1 MPCPQFSHRTVW
13 EFQENPL
20 THLVRQLREEGKEL
34 GDWTVSNPTLCGFA
48 YARERIAAGLMQPSS
63 FVYAP
68 EPAGHPSARNAI
80 AGFLASRGVEVSS
93 DRILLT
99 ASSSE
104 GYSHLFRLLCNPG
117 ESIVIPKPGYPLFE
131 DLARINDVALQTYR
145 FHYAG
150 AWHLDAESVRRAVTP
165 STRAI
170 VVVHPNNPTGNFLSA
185 GEQEMIGR
193 IAQEYGLA
201 IIADEVFLTF
211 PFDRRSTTPSCAHIN
226 APLVFT
232 LNGVSKM
239 AGLPQMKLGWLTVH
253 GDEPLV
259 RQAMQRLE
267 FLADTYLSVNT
278 PIQMALPEILTTVDG
293 VGESI
298 RSRVAENYRVLG
310 AALGGSAISVL
321 HAEGGWN
328 AVLQLPRTRNDEAWA
343 VHLLKQSGVLVYPG
357 HFFDLDREACVVVS
371 LLPEDHLFRAYCA
384 RLRTAVEDDIVNQL
398 LDPLQVRTISLK
410 GSSGPGS
417 VGDG

>member
-1 MPCPQFSHRTVW
+1 MAFPQFSHRTVW

-20 THLVRQLREEGKEL
+20 THLLRQLRREGKEIV
-34 GDWTVSNPTLCGFA
+34 DWTVSNPTLCGFA
-48 YARERIAAGLMQPSS
+48 YARERISAGLTQDSS

-68 EPAGHPSARNAI
+68 DSAGHPSARDSI
-80 AGFLASRGVEVSS
+80 AGFLASRGVEVSA

-117 ESIVIPKPGYPLFE
+117 ESIAIPKPGYPLFD

-150 AWHLDAESVRRAVTP
+150 AWHLDEERMRRAIQA

-170 VVVHPNNPTGNFLSA
+170 VVVHPNNPTGSFLST
-185 GEQEMIGR
+185 GEQEMVAQ
-193 IAQEYGLA
+193 IAREYGLA
-201 IIADEVFLTF
+201 VISDEVFLTF
-211 PFDRRSTTPSCAHIN
+211 PFDPRSTIRSCAHIN

-232 LNGVSKM
+232 VNGLSKL

-267 FLADTYLSVNT
+267 YIADTYLSVNT
-278 PIQMALPEILTTVDG
+278 PIQMALPGILATADG
-293 VGESI
+293 VGEQI
-298 RSRVAENYRVLG
+298 RSRVAENYLLLC

-321 HAEGGWN
+321 HAEAGWN
-328 AVLQLPRTRNDEAWA
+328 AVLRLPHTRGDEEWA
-343 VHLLKQSGVLVYPG
+343 VHLLQHSGVLVYPG
-357 HFFDLDREACVVVS
+357 HFFDLDIGACVVVS
-371 LLPEDHLFRAYCA
+371 LLPEEPVFRSCCA
-384 RLRTAVEDDIVNQL
+384 RLRQGVEDDIDNHPL
-398 LDPLQVRTISLK
+398 LSH
-410 GSSGPGS
+410 S
-417 VGDG
+417 

>member
-1 MPCPQFSHRTVW
+1 
-13 EFQENPL
+13 
-20 THLVRQLREEGKEL
+20 
-34 GDWTVSNPTLCGFA
+34 
-48 YARERIAAGLMQPSS
+48 
-63 FVYAP
+63 
-68 EPAGHPSARNAI
+68 
-80 AGFLASRGVEVSS
+80 
-93 DRILLT
+93 
-99 ASSSE
+99 
-104 GYSHLFRLLCNPG
+104 
-117 ESIVIPKPGYPLFE
+117 
-131 DLARINDVALQTYR
+131 
-145 FHYAG
+145 
-150 AWHLDAESVRRAVTP
+150 
-165 STRAI
+165 
-170 VVVHPNNPTGNFLSA
+170 
-185 GEQEMIGR
+185 
-193 IAQEYGLA
+193 
-201 IIADEVFLTF
+201 
-211 PFDRRSTTPSCAHIN
+211 
-226 APLVFT
+226 
-232 LNGVSKM
+232 M

-328 AVLQLPRTRNDEAWA
+328 AVLQLPQTRNDEAWA